1 MCSWKL
7 SILVVGS
14 TCECGLHFENQMNGA
29 ENSESS
35 RFDIMEMVEN
45 STVSCDE
52 DIRKRPILIKLIL
65 NKYFG
70 LP

>member
-1 MCSWKL
+1 MYSWKL

-29 ENSESS
+29 KNSESS

-45 STVSCDE
+45 SRIGSFSNMIATFPNLLGQSNNFE
-52 DIRKRPILIKLIL
+52 LE
-65 NKYFG
+65 
-70 LP
+70 